1 MPRDALDARYGA
13 GRKIRVLVIDDSAV
27 VRKILTTT
35 IAAESDMEVV
45 GTAPDAYVARDKIL
59 ALHPDVVTLDL
70 EMPRMNGLT
79 FLKKLMQFHPMPVI
93 VISSLGMASCQETLE
108 ALRCGAVEV
117 MAKPAGPYSVGDLRL
132 DLGAKLRAAA
142 HARVQL
148 FPKHEP
154 EQPAATGTQLLRGR
168 IAQAGESGCAPA
180 SRPPVARTA
189 DARLV
194 VAIGASTGG
203 TNAIQEVL
211 THLPADSPG
220 IVITQHIPAVFSL
233 AFAKRLDQIC
243 PFEVKEASEGDE
255 VVPGRVL
262 IAPGN
267 FHMLLRRSAGRYQVE
282 VRRGPQVCYQ
292 RPSVDVMFTS
302 VAEAAGE
309 HAVGVLLT
317 GMGVDGAQGML
328 TMKRAG
334 AVTLAQDEASSVVY
348 GMPREALRLGGV
360 DRVVALADIS
370 AAIETA
376 VQAASCR
383 A

>member
-1 MPRDALDARYGA
+1 MPRDAIDARFGA
-13 GRKIRVLVIDDSAV
+13 GRRIRVLVIDDSAV

-59 ALHPDVVTLDL
+59 ALDPDVVTLDL

-93 VISSLGMASCQETLE
+93 VISSLGMASCQETME
-108 ALRCGAVEV
+108 ALRCGAVDV

-132 DLGAKLRAAA
+132 DLAAKLRAAA
-142 HARVQL
+142 HARVQPL
-148 FPKHEP
+148 PTHEP
-154 EQPAATGTQLLRGR
+154 EQPAVTGMQLLRER
-168 IAQAGESGCAPA
+168 PPQAGESGSTPTPRPA
-180 SRPPVARTA
+180 FTRTA

-220 IVITQHIPAVFSL
+220 IVITQHIPAIFSL

-243 PFEVKEASEGDE
+243 PFEVREAREGDE
-255 VVPGRVL
+255 VLPGRVL

-267 FHMLLRRSAGRYQVE
+267 FHLLLRRSAGRYQVE
-282 VRRGPQVCYQ
+282 VRSGPQVCYQ

-302 VAEAAGE
+302 VAEAAGA

-317 GMGVDGAQGML
+317 GMGADGAQGML
-328 TMKRAG
+328 TMKQAG
-334 AVTLAQDEASSVVY
+334 AVTIAQDEASSVVY

-360 DRVVALADIS
+360 VRVVALEGIS
-370 AAIETA
+370 AAIVAA
-376 VQAASCR
+376 VHAASCR